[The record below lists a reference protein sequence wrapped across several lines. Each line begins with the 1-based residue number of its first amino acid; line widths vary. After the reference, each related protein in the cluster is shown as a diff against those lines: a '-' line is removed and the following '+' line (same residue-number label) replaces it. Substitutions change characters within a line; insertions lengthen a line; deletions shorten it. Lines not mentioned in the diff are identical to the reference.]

1 MNKKEMEQAKR
12 NFEKAIDENIIEIG
26 NFFTKEIKGK
36 NRAELITFLATI
48 ETIINELKKEA
59 KLKKEEKWLL
69 KSLKEYIKAITRIEL
84 KKRDDKNEGKFNKR
98 RNWNNRRSF
107 KLLWGRLLYGK
118 RRQVAKNNQQPHNKN
133 TNNWFRTKTKT
144 KIKGD
149 E

>member
-98 RNWNNRRSF
+98 RN
-107 KLLWGRLLYGK
+107 
-118 RRQVAKNNQQPHNKN
+118 
-133 TNNWFRTKTKT
+133 
-144 KIKGD
+144 
-149 E
+149 